1 MKRLWENIK
10 YKYKMWKRKRQYKK
24 RLKELKEK
32 DPFIYD

>member
-1 MKRLWENIK
+1 MKKLWENIK
-10 YKYKMWKRKRQYKK
+10 YKYKMWKRKRHYKK